1 MVVAATTRCRGC
13 AFILLQIWNYITL
26 YDRLMIQ
33 RSTLK
38 RDSSEQLAVVHSA
51 FCNMAA
57 SWWGWSSQVDQKQTR
72 QAALIHELENQL
84 NGLIDEVDEKS
95 KQIDDLQHQL
105 AKEAL
110 ARKVMAEEIS
120 CMQSQLA
127 EVCTRLQ
134 KAEGKLFDD
143 GDNENGNYSKP
154 DHGVEVEK
162 EEHSAKGED
171 GSGTEEHSAEGE
183 DGSGTEGEDG
193 REQKEKMEECILA

>member
-1 MVVAATTRCRGC
+1 
-13 AFILLQIWNYITL
+13 
-26 YDRLMIQ
+26 MIQ

-110 ARKVMAEEIS
+110 AGEVMAE
-120 CMQSQLA
+120 
-127 EVCTRLQ
+127 
-134 KAEGKLFDD
+134 
-143 GDNENGNYSKP
+143 NHP
-154 DHGVEVEK
+154 H
-162 EEHSAKGED
+162 AKSVG
-171 GSGTEEHSAEGE
+171 
-183 DGSGTEGEDG
+183 
-193 REQKEKMEECILA
+193 

>member
-1 MVVAATTRCRGC
+1 
-13 AFILLQIWNYITL
+13 
-26 YDRLMIQ
+26 MIQ

-57 SWWGWSSQVDQKQTR
+57 SWWGWSSQVDQKQMR

-110 ARKVMAEEIS
+110 AGEVMAEKITR
-120 CMQSQLA
+120 MQSQLA

-134 KAEGKLFDD
+134 KAEGKLF
-143 GDNENGNYSKP
+143 NENGNYSKP

-193 REQKEKMEECILA
+193 REQKKKMEECILA